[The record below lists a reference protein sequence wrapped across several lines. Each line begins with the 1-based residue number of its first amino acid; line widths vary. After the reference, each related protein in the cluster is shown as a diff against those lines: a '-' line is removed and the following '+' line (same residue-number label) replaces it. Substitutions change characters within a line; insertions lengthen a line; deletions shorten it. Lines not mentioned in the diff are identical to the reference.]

1 MLVFLAQRLLQA
13 LVVMTVVA
21 FLSFG
26 IFQYVGDPVR
36 SLLGAFATPEQVQL
50 VRASLGLNQSVGAQF
65 VSFVM
70 RAVQGDFGFSLTQ
83 GRPVSALMA
92 ERFPATLELALCA
105 SVLALVLG
113 VVMGVV
119 VALCD
124 ELSQQPRRSRLA
136 SWASRNVSKGLMTVS
151 LLGISLPPFLVGI
164 LLILV
169 FSVQAGVL
177 PSFGRGAVVTLP
189 WGWTTGILTLDGW
202 GHLILPTITLAM
214 FQLALLMRLV
224 RAEMRSVLRSDF
236 IRFAR
241 ARGLSPWHIYLG
253 HALKNTWLPVLT
265 VLGLQ
270 LGTLM
275 AFSIITE
282 TVFQWP
288 GLGLLLI
295 QAVQFAD
302 VPVIAAYLCMVALL
316 FVSINMVVDL
326 LYLVVDPRLRLAS
339 TRQV

>member
-1 MLVFLAQRLLQA
+1 MLAFLIQRLLQA
-13 LVVMTVVA
+13 VVVMTVVA
-21 FLSFG
+21 LLAFS

-36 SLLGAFATPEQVQL
+36 SLLGAFATPEQVQA
-50 VRASLGLNQSVGAQF
+50 VRTDLGLNQPVWAQF
-65 VSFVM
+65 LRFVG

-83 GRPVSALMA
+83 GRAVSALMA

-105 SVLALVLG
+105 SALALVLG
-113 VVMGVV
+113 VAMGVV

-124 ELSQQPRRSRLA
+124 ELAQQQRRRQPFA
-136 SWASRNVSKGLMTVS
+136 SGVNRGISNLLMTVS

-164 LLILV
+164 LLILF
-169 FSVQAGVL
+169 FSVLAGVL
-177 PSFGRGAVVTLP
+177 PSFGRGPVVTLP
-189 WGWTTGILTLDGW
+189 GGWTTGFLTLEGW
-202 GHLILPTITLAM
+202 RHLILPTVTLAV

-224 RAEMRSVLRSDF
+224 RTEMRAVLRSDF

-241 ARGLSPWHIYLG
+241 ARGLPAWRIYVR
-253 HALKNTWLPVLT
+253 HALKNTCLPVLT

-302 VPVIAAYLCMVALL
+302 VPVMAAYLCMVALV
-316 FVSINMVVDL
+316 FVTINAVVDL
-326 LYLVVDPRLRLAS
+326 LYVVVDPRLRTS
-339 TRQV
+339 SS